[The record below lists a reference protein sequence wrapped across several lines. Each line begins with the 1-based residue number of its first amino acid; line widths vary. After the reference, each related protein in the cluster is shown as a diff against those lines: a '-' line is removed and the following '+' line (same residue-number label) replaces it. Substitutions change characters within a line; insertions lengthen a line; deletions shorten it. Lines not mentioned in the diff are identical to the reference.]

1 MHRFSL
7 YLWYPLL
14 LGSAV
19 GLFVLLRTMD
29 ASLLATTYVPILVT
43 GAALV
48 ALEWARPA
56 RASWRPARDEVWG
69 DALYML
75 GVQIFIPRA
84 LMLLVGIGLG
94 TDGVV
99 RAGLDGWP
107 SAWPYAAQVL
117 LMLIAADFMRYWLHR
132 ACHRWMP
139 LWRLH
144 EVHHAP
150 ERLYALNVGRFHPL
164 EKSCQYAVDTMP
176 FVLLGVSAEVIGGY
190 YLLYAVNGLF
200 QHANVRVR
208 HGWANYLV
216 GSAETHRW
224 HHVRD
229 VKGGNCNFG
238 ATLILWD
245 LLFGTFYLP
254 RALPHRIGITDTSYP
269 RGLLAQW
276 LRPFQAVLA
285 RGILGRVLLKSA
297 LRWVLLVEGLRLGRD
312 TLDPMRRQRAVL
324 ARIIEAN
331 RDTSFGRLH
340 RFDDVGDYTA
350 FAAHVPVCTYEDLR
364 PFIEE
369 EIRSGAQA
377 LTRERP
383 VRFVQTSGTTGQP
396 KLVPITDTVMRH
408 SARMQR
414 FAAALQYRACS
425 RAFDGAILA
434 IVGAADEKHLTDG
447 RIVGAASGVLAG
459 HTHWL
464 LRERFVLPPTVA
476 SIGDATLKYLVV
488 LRLAL
493 ARRDVSLCV
502 TANATTLLVLLRL
515 YREHHAVLIDDL
527 RHGTFFREADLS
539 QDVVAELA
547 PRLRADP
554 RRAAELVC
562 LGAAA
567 NLGELWPLLAAV
579 ATWTSGS
586 AAIALGRLRQSLAP
600 GCRILELGYLASEFR
615 ATLTLGRRAGS
626 GLPTLDSN
634 FFEFAE
640 RQAWE
645 RGERALVTLDG
656 LRKGVDY
663 YIVVTTPGG
672 LYRYFINDVVRVT
685 GLIGRTPLLRFVQKG
700 RGVTNL
706 TGEKLY
712 EAQVLEA
719 VKGVATD
726 AGFEIVFALTLADEE
741 TCRYDVY
748 LETDA
753 SMRPD
758 CASVSAALDTAL
770 KQMNVEYADKRAGD
784 RLHAPRVWWLRAGS
798 YEALRAWS
806 CERGQREA
814 QFKVVSLDYR
824 ARFAFD
830 IDACVATEE
839 AP

>member
-14 LGSAV
+14 LVSAV
-19 GLFVLLRTMD
+19 AMFALLRTMD
-29 ASLLATTYVPILVT
+29 ASLLATTYLPILVT

-48 ALEWARPA
+48 VLEWARPA
-56 RASWRPARDEVWG
+56 RASWRPVRDEVRR

-75 GVQIFIPRA
+75 AVQIIVPRA
-84 LMLLVGIGLG
+84 LMLLMVIGLG
-94 TDGVV
+94 NAEVV
-99 RAGLDGWP
+99 RTDLDGWP
-107 SAWPYAAQVL
+107 SAWPYPVQVF
-117 LMLIAADFMRYWLHR
+117 LMLVAADFMRYWLHR
-132 ACHRWMP
+132 ACHRWTP
-139 LWRLH
+139 LWRFH

-164 EKSCQYAVDTMP
+164 EKCCQFAVDTVP
-176 FVLLGVSAEVIGGY
+176 FVLLGVRPEVIGGY

-200 QHANVRVR
+200 QHANVRMR
-208 HGWANYLV
+208 YGWANYLV

-229 VKGGNCNFG
+229 AKGGHCNYG

-245 LLFGTFYLP
+245 RLFGTFYLP
-254 RALPHRIGITDTSYP
+254 RALPHRIGITDTTYP

-276 LRPFQAVLA
+276 LRPFQAPLA

-297 LRWVLLVEGLRLGRD
+297 LRLVLLVEGLRLGRD
-312 TLDPMRRQRAVL
+312 IFDPKRRQRAVL

-340 RFDDVGDYTA
+340 RFDKLGDYAA
-350 FAAHVPVCTYEDLR
+350 FARRVPINSYEDLR
-364 PFIEE
+364 PFVEE
-369 EIRSGAQA
+369 EIRSGTQA

-396 KLVPITDTVMRH
+396 KLVPLTDTVLRYA
-408 SARMQR
+408 ARMQR
-414 FAAALQYRACS
+414 LAAALQYRACP

-434 IVGAADEKHLTDG
+434 IVGAADETRLTDG
-447 RIVGAASGVLAG
+447 RIVGAASGALAG

-464 LRERFVLPPTVA
+464 LRERFVLPPVVA
-476 SIGDATLKYLVV
+476 SIDDATLKYLVV

-502 TANATTLLVLLRL
+502 TANATTVLALLRL
-515 YREHHAVLIDDL
+515 YHEHHAALIEDL
-527 RHGTFFREADLS
+527 RQGTFFRQDDLAKS
-539 QDVVAELA
+539 VAAELA
-547 PRLRADP
+547 PRMRADP
-554 RRAAELVC
+554 RRAAELAC

-567 NLGELWPLLAAV
+567 NLGELWPSLAAV
-579 ATWTSGS
+579 VTWTSGS
-586 AAIALGRLRQSLAP
+586 AAIALGRLQQVLAP
-600 GCRILELGYLASEFR
+600 DCRILELGYLASEFR
-615 ATLTLGRRAGS
+615 ATLTLGHRAGS

-640 RQAWE
+640 RNSWE

-656 LRKGVDY
+656 VRKGVDY

-672 LYRYFINDVVRVT
+672 LYRYFINDLVRVT
-685 GLIGRTPLLRFVQKG
+685 GSIGRTPLLRFVQKG

-712 EAQVLEA
+712 ESQVLDA
-719 VKGVATD
+719 VKQVATD
-726 AGFEIVFALTLADEE
+726 AGIEVVFALTLANEA
-741 TCRYDVY
+741 TFRYDVY
-748 LETDA
+748 LETDSA
-753 SMRPD
+753 MRPD
-758 CASVSAALDTAL
+758 CEPVAAALDTIL
-770 KQMNVEYADKRAGD
+770 KQTNVEYAGKRAGD
-784 RLHAPRVWWLRAGS
+784 RLHAPRVRWLRAGS